1 MKEVKIIGAGLAGVE
16 AAYYLLKKGV
26 NVKMYEMR
34 PKVSTNAHHTDLFA
48 ELVCSNSLKSK
59 KLDNACGLLK
69 AELLKMDSLCLK
81 TAYDVSVPSG
91 DALSVDRELFSKK
104 ITETIMNFPN
114 FHFINEEV
122 STLDDSLTILATGPL
137 TSDKL
142 VKTLQT
148 IIQVDNL
155 YFYDAS
161 SPIIS
166 KDSIDFKKCYFASR
180 QGQEDNSYLNC
191 PFTKDEYYAFQKELV
206 NAKTALKHAFDDNY
220 FAGCQPIEII
230 AKSGPDSLRFGPLKS
245 RGLSRGNVHPYA
257 VAQLRQDNLVGDL
270 YNLVGF
276 QTNLTYSEQKRVF
289 SLIPGLEH
297 AEFVRYGLMHKNI
310 YLNASKVMDH
320 VGRLKNKKNILI
332 AGQLSGVEGYV
343 ESMMSGLIMG
353 INAFRMLN
361 NLEPILPPLTTISGA
376 LLHYIYHYSG
386 PRLEP
391 MNANYGIYFNPHK
404 LSKEEIAK
412 KALGDIEEYFQKVND

>member
-26 NVKMYEMR
+26 RVKMYEMR
-34 PKVSTNAHHTDLFA
+34 PKVNTNAHQTSLFA

-69 AELLKMDSLCLK
+69 EELLRMDSVCIK
-81 TAYDVSVPSG
+81 TAYEVSVPSG
-91 DALSVDRELFSKK
+91 DALSVDRKLFSEK
-104 ITETIMNFPN
+104 ITELIKSFPN
-114 FHFINEEV
+114 FSYYNEEV
-122 STLDDSLTILATGPL
+122 SSLDDTLTILASGPL
-137 TSDKL
+137 TSNKL
-142 VKTLQT
+142 VEA
-148 IIQVDNL
+148 IQKIVQIDNL

-166 KDSIDFKKCYFASR
+166 KASIDFSKCYFASR
-180 QGQEDNSYLNC
+180 KGQNDNSYINC
-191 PFTKDEYYAFQKELV
+191 PFSREEYYAFHSELV
-206 NAKTALKHAFDDNY
+206 NAKTALKHQFDESY
-220 FAGCQPIEII
+220 FSSCQPIEVI
-230 AKSGPDSLRFGPLKS
+230 AKSGPESLRFGPLKS
-245 RGLSRGNVHPYA
+245 RGLELEHLRPYA

-289 SLIPGLEH
+289 SLIPGLGN
-297 AEFVRYGLMHKNI
+297 AKFIRYGLMHKNI
-310 YLNASKVMDH
+310 YLNASKVIDNF
-320 VGRLKNKKNILI
+320 GRLKNKKNILV

-353 INAFRMLN
+353 INAYRMIN
-361 NLEPILPPLTTISGA
+361 NLEPLLPPLTTISGA
-376 LLHYIYHYSG
+376 LLHYIYHFSG
-386 PRLEP
+386 GRLEP

-404 LSKEEIAK
+404 LSKDEIAK
-412 KALGDIEEYFQKVND
+412 LALNDIEEYFKKVND